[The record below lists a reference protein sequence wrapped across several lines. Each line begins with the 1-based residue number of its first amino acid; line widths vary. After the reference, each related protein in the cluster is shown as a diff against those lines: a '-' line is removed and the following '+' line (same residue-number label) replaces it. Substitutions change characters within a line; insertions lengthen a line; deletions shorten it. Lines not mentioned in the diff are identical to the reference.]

1 MTFFAKSQTAQYRIT
16 KIEPLMIPIQWQF
29 CAFLSFYEKLI
40 SRKVSSNKIWLES
53 VFLVYYQMICML
65 HLALIHST
73 IVTVVLSTLTA
84 NIRLVSP
91 PANESISC
99 DVMHIRI
106 VRYYILW
113 LQQDLILRYMLKSI
127 SNQKNRWQR

>member
-1 MTFFAKSQTAQYRIT
+1 
-16 KIEPLMIPIQWQF
+16 
-29 CAFLSFYEKLI
+29 
-40 SRKVSSNKIWLES
+40 
-53 VFLVYYQMICML
+53 MICML

-91 PANESISC
+91 PVNESISC

-106 VRYYILW
+106 VRSYILW
-113 LQQDLILRYMLKSI
+113 LQQDLILRYKLKSI
-127 SNQKNRWQR
+127 SNQKIDGNVRIFVSLQQIIS

>member
-1 MTFFAKSQTAQYRIT
+1 
-16 KIEPLMIPIQWQF
+16 
-29 CAFLSFYEKLI
+29 
-40 SRKVSSNKIWLES
+40 
-53 VFLVYYQMICML
+53 MICML

-106 VRYYILW
+106 VRSYILW

-127 SNQKNRWQR
+127 SNQKIDGNVRVLFLCNKSFHGLKN

>member
-1 MTFFAKSQTAQYRIT
+1 
-16 KIEPLMIPIQWQF
+16 
-29 CAFLSFYEKLI
+29 
-40 SRKVSSNKIWLES
+40 
-53 VFLVYYQMICML
+53 MICML
-65 HLALIHST
+65 RLALIHST

-106 VRYYILW
+106 VRSYILW
-113 LQQDLILRYMLKSI
+113 LQQDLILRYKLKSI
-127 SNQKNRWQR
+127 SNQKIDGNVRIFVSLQQIIS